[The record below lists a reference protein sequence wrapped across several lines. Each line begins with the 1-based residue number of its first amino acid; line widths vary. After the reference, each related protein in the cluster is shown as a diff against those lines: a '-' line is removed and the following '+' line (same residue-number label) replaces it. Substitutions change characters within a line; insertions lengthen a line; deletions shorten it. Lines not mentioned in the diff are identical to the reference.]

1 MERSRSRHSIP
12 PLACPRHC
20 ETGSLGDDGTSVRG
34 APNVS
39 GDSESCVGCDGGDYR
54 GCGEE
59 NGDVCEGEGTGP
71 VS

>member
-12 PLACPRHC
+12 PLACPLHC
-20 ETGSLGDDGTSVRG
+20 ETGSRGDGETSVRG
-34 APNVS
+34 APSVS
-39 GDSESCVGCDGGDYR
+39 GDSRESCDGGDYR

-59 NGDVCEGEGTGP
+59 KGGVCEGEGTGL